1 MWQAIKKTLFYPS
14 ILGFGLLA
22 VFVIAAVGC
31 SSGMLPSAS
40 AMHGGDMECLSMF
53 TDQCIVSQKDLGSGL
68 ALVLLTAALFVLSAW
83 SALLA
88 GQLLSRQHTVH
99 RLLKAR
105 NRLLRLHD
113 PTLQQFSV
121 GILHP
126 QIY

>member
-1 MWQAIKKTLFYPS
+1 MWPAVKKSLFHPS

-22 VFVIAAVGC
+22 VFVIAVIGC
-31 SSGMLPSAS
+31 GSGMLPSAS
-40 AMHGGDMECLSMF
+40 AMHGGDMKCSSMF
-53 TDQCIVSQKDLGSGL
+53 TDQFIVSQKDLGSGL

-83 SALLA
+83 SGLLA
-88 GQLLSRQHTVH
+88 GQLLSRQHAVH
-99 RLLKAR
+99 RFLKAR

-113 PTLQQFSV
+113 PTLQQFSA